1 MVYFFEPEKIIEGL
15 NLREDATVADFG
27 AGAGGFT
34 IPLAKKLKRGGFVYA
49 LDFQEEALSALLGNA
64 KLFGLNNIKAIKCD
78 LEEPEGS
85 TLPDNSLDAVFI
97 INLLFEVDDP
107 ERIVKEAKRVVKP
120 EGQIIIIDW
129 KKDAPFGPEEK
140 RIGPEEIQSIAR
152 HLNLEIEREIDA
164 GAYHWGVVLRK
175 KKEKIQIKRPQV

>member
-1 MVYFFEPEKIIEGL
+1 MVYFLEPEKIIEDL
-15 NLREDATVADFG
+15 DLQEDATVADFG

-34 IPLAKKLKRGGFVYA
+34 ISLAKKLRKGGFVYA
-49 LDFQEEALSALLGNA
+49 LDIQEEPLSALLGSA
-64 KLFGLNNIKAIKCD
+64 KMFGLNNIKTIKCD

-97 INLLFEVDDP
+97 VNLLFEVDDP

-140 RIGPEEIQSIAR
+140 RIGPEEIQTIAR
-152 HLNLEIEREIDA
+152 HLNLEITKEIEA

-175 KKEKIQIKRPQV
+175 RKEEIQIKRPQV